1 MTLLYL
7 TDSGKR
13 RLVELAKF
21 IAREQEP
28 QTLTNAYREV
38 EQLIGLEL
46 TSRIKEI
53 ETINKVLTRA
63 LFFAVNDA
71 DNLSGNVDRETIEG
85 NMQFWIKQA
94 QKELVH
100 ETE

>member
-1 MTLLYL
+1 MNKKELEHIKQLRNDPTYRTLV
-7 TDSGKR
+7 D
-13 RLVELAKF
+13 
-21 IAREQEP
+21 
-28 QTLTNAYREV
+28 
-38 EQLIGLEL
+38 LILEL